1 MYLCMRCTPHFFEDC
16 GQPILVQYI
25 NELYQLK
32 VDVGMLNTVK
42 NDCADVSSVGPSSE
56 QKKSVHVK

>member
-1 MYLCMRCTPHFFEDC
+1 MFIVCPACYDGMLVPMRTSIDLHQHNEWN
-16 GQPILVQYI
+16 

-42 NDCADVSSVGPSSE
+42 NNYYADISSVN
-56 QKKSVHVK
+56 